1 MTIFITIVSRLYE
14 IIAQSGTFILL
25 GFLIAGVLHVTIS
38 EALFRRVFGREG
50 VMPLLRAV
58 GLGSLIPIC
67 SCGVVPIGVGA
78 YKSGAGTG
86 TVLAFMTAAP
96 ALSPASVLLSIK
108 LLGWELAGWQIGCVV
123 VGSFLLGLIANRLF
137 HSFVATV
144 EAEPVIEQENELVS
158 LELTPALETTSIIKE
173 DCCCATSEKS
183 EIESMDCCSHS
194 ATAQVAAPE
203 VVSLSC
209 CSSEPEVPAASCCS
223 SAVSDCCSESGDK
236 NGHQTPRGF
245 FGSIREIIHWVFFE
259 FGPSVSLDMLIG
271 LIFAATVLTLVPQ
284 DIIVLLTGSKTIW
297 SLLLV
302 ILVALPVYTCS
313 MAAIPVVF
321 SFLAAGMSPGAA
333 IAFLIGGPATNFGEM
348 NAIRHQM
355 SWKIAAYYFAALLLI
370 AVASG
375 AMVDHFVPSFTAQ
388 TGADGHN
395 HVHGGNNF
403 TPLQIISSLL
413 LLFMMSVEI
422 KRRLHKFLQV
432 RKK

>member
-1 MTIFITIVSRLYE
+1 MTILISIITKLYE
-14 IIAQSGTFILL
+14 IIADSGPYILF
-25 GFLIAGVLHVTIS
+25 GFLIAGILHEALS
-38 EALFRRVFGREG
+38 ESLFRRVFGRRG
-50 VMPLLRAV
+50 VMPLFRAV

-96 ALSPASVLLSIK
+96 ALSPASVLLSVK
-108 LLGWELAGWQIGCVV
+108 LLGWELAGWQVGCVAI
-123 VGSFLLGLIANRLF
+123 GSFLLGLIANRLF
-137 HSFVATV
+137 HSFVSTV
-144 EAEPVIEQENELVS
+144 EPVPQEQNELVS
-158 LELTPALETTSIIKE
+158 LQLTPSLESLSSKQE
-173 DCCCATSEKS
+173 ECCCATSTES
-183 EIESMDCCSHS
+183 EAVSADCCSS
-194 ATAQVAAPE
+194 SKTVTVAAAPE
-203 VVSLSC
+203 IVSLSC
-209 CSSEPEVPAASCCS
+209 CSSKPESPTPSCCS
-223 SAVSDCCSESGDK
+223 AESGSD
-236 NGHQTPRGF
+236 NSGQAPRGLI
-245 FGSIREIIHWVFFE
+245 GSIRAVFHWIFFE

-284 DIIVLLTGSKTIW
+284 DIIVLLTGSKTVW

-355 SWKIAAYYFAALLLI
+355 SWKIAIYYFVALLFI

-375 AMVDHFVPSFTAQ
+375 ALVDHFVQFSLPQIDA
-388 TGADGHN
+388 GGHD
-395 HVHGGNNF
+395 HVHGSDNF
-403 TPLQIISSLL
+403 TAVQIVSSLL
-413 LLFMMSVEI
+413 LFFMMSIEI
-422 KRRLHKFLQV
+422 RRRFQKVLKTRQG
-432 RKK
+432 

>member
-1 MTIFITIVSRLYE
+1 MAIFISIVTRLYG
-14 IIAQSGTFILL
+14 IIAESGPYILF
-25 GFLIAGVLHVTIS
+25 GFLIAGILHVTIS
-38 EALFRRVFGREG
+38 ESLFRRVFGREG
-50 VMPLLRAV
+50 VKPLLRAI

-108 LLGWELAGWQIGCVV
+108 LLGWELAGWQIGCVA

-137 HSFVATV
+137 HSFRPTGNV
-144 EAEPVIEQENELVS
+144 EPVIEQENELVS
-158 LELTPALETTSIIKE
+158 LELAPALESTS
-173 DCCCATSEKS
+173 T
-183 EIESMDCCSHS
+183 IEVSTIEASASMDCCSRS
-194 ATAQVAAPE
+194 ATTLVASPEVAA
-203 VVSLSC
+203 SSC
-209 CSSEPEVPAASCCS
+209 CSGKTEVSAVSSCCS
-223 SAVSDCCSESGDK
+223 GVGSESGQ
-236 NGHQTPRGF
+236 QTPRGL
-245 FGSIREIIHWVFFE
+245 FGSVREIIRWVFFE

-271 LIFAATVLTLVPQ
+271 LIFAATVLTVVPQ
-284 DIIVLLTGSKTIW
+284 NVIVLLTGSKTIW

-355 SWKIAAYYFAALLLI
+355 SWKIAVYYFAALLFV

-375 AMVDHFVPSFTAQ
+375 AMVDHFIPSFTMQ
-388 TGADGHN
+388 TGNGTQGHS
-395 HVHGGNNF
+395 HDHGGI
-403 TPLQIISSLL
+403 TIVETLGSLL
-413 LLFMMSVEI
+413 LFFMMSIEV
-422 KRRLHKFLQV
+422 KRRIVQLWQ
-432 RKK
+432 R

>member
-1 MTIFITIVSRLYE
+1 MAIFITIVSRLYE
-14 IIAQSGTFILL
+14 IIAQSGAFILL

-50 VMPLLRAV
+50 VMPLLRAI

-78 YKSGAGTG
+78 YKSGAGAG

-137 HSFVATV
+137 HSFVSTV

-158 LELTPALETTSIIKE
+158 LELTPALETVSTIKK
-173 DCCCATSEKS
+173 DCCATSEKS
-183 EIESMDCCSHS
+183 E
-194 ATAQVAAPE
+194 AAPE
-203 VVSLSC
+203 IVSLSC
-209 CSSEPEVPAASCCS
+209 CSSEPEAPTASCCS
-223 SAVSDCCSESGDK
+223 SAVSDCCSDGGDK

-245 FGSIREIIHWVFFE
+245 FGSIREIIRWVFFE

-284 DIIVLLTGSKTIW
+284 DIIILLTGSKTIW

-355 SWKIAAYYFAALLLI
+355 SWKIAAYYFAALMFI

-375 AMVDHFVPSFTAQ
+375 AMVDHFVPTFTPQ
-388 TGADGHN
+388 TGAKGHA

-403 TPLQIISSLL
+403 TSLQIISSLL
-413 LLFMMSVEI
+413 LFFMMSVEI
-422 KRRLHKFLQV
+422 KRRLQKYLTPG
-432 RKK
+432 K

>member
-1 MTIFITIVSRLYE
+1 MHGLLNPFVSIISLPIMTILISIITKLYQ
-14 IIAQSGTFILL
+14 IIAVSSPFILF
-25 GFLIAGVLHVTIS
+25 GFLIAGVLHVMLHES
-38 EALFRRVFGREG
+38 LFRRVFGREG

-108 LLGWELAGWQIGCVV
+108 LLGLELAGWQIGSVV

-137 HSFVATV
+137 RSYVLPTQDV
-144 EAEPVIEQENELVS
+144 QPKETELVS
-158 LELTPALETTSIIKE
+158 LELSPALEASS
-173 DCCCATSEKS
+173 ATPS
-183 EIESMDCCSHS
+183 DCCS
-194 ATAQVAAPE
+194 AT
-203 VVSLSC
+203 
-209 CSSEPEVPAASCCS
+209 VPTVASCCS
-223 SAVSDCCSESGDK
+223 SSEAAQPESETESSCCGSDEKNESTK
-236 NGHQTPRGF
+236 KSPRGIV
-245 FGSIREIIHWVFFE
+245 GTIKEIFHWIVFD

-271 LIFAATVLTLVPQ
+271 LTFAAAVLTLVPE
-284 DIIVLLTGSKTIW
+284 DVIVLLTGSKTIW

-333 IAFLIGGPATNFGEM
+333 VAFLIGGPATNFGEM

-355 SWKIAAYYFAALLLI
+355 SWKIAVYYFCALLLL
-370 AVASG
+370 AVVSG
-375 AMVDHFVPSFTAQ
+375 GLVDHFVELDLLSSDTPSHEHSHAHASFTW
-388 TGADGHN
+388 
-395 HVHGGNNF
+395 
-403 TPLQIISSLL
+403 LQHTSSFVLF
-413 LLFMMSVEI
+413 FMMSI
-422 KRRLHKFLQV
+422 DARRRFRKFM
-432 RKK
+432 KFA